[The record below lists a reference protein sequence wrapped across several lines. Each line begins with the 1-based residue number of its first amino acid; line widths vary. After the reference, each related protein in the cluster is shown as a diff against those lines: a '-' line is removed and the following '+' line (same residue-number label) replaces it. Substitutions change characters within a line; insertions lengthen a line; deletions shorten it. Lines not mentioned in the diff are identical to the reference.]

1 MVENSVVFKN
11 DVLGVELPTKICN
24 GVQLFPVYSICK
36 MLGYKNTTKTVAD
49 NLFPEYI
56 FKFRNVLG
64 KNKQPILLTNEA
76 GVYQL
81 VLRCSFPAAKPFQ
94 KWVVE
99 EVLPSI
105 HKNGG
110 YIMGQEK
117 LSEDERNKLL
127 NRIHNLEQEVSN
139 ARRALGMTGESK
151 KREAKE
157 CRTLSMQ
164 LRDRA
169 DKLDEEGDNIL
180 SSMNEAP
187 NTEELFESK

>member
-1 MVENSVVFKN
+1 MVENSVIFKN
-11 DVLGVELPTKICN
+11 DALGVELPTKICN
-24 GVQLFPVYSICK
+24 GIQLFPVYNICK

-49 NLFPEYI
+49 NLFPEYL

-81 VLRCSFPAAKPFQ
+81 VLRCSFQAAKPFQ

-127 NRIHNLEQEVSN
+127 SRIHSLEQEVSN
-139 ARRALGMTGESK
+139 ARKALGMTGESK
-151 KREAKE
+151 KREAME
-157 CRTLSMQ
+157 LRTLSMQ
-164 LRDRA
+164 FRARA
-169 DKLDEEGDNIL
+169 DELDEEGNNIL
-180 SSMNEAP
+180 SNMNEIP
-187 NTEELFESK
+187 NASSIF